1 MISEEAQA
9 EIQKLQ
15 LEHPNKRIMVVAEKG
30 TMGVGSSRM
39 SGVNNV
45 ALWTG
50 NKQVPTFHLLILHQ
64 LWQEQTVYPQ
74 VFKTVQVTVGIGID
88 LKNWEI
94 KRTKM
99 EI

>member
-15 LEHPNKRIMVVAEKG
+15 SEHPDKRIMVVAEKG

-50 NKQVPTFHLLILHQ
+50 KQVRIYHLLILHR
-64 LWQEQTVYPQ
+64 LWQEQTVFPQ
-74 VFKTVQVTVGIGID
+74 YF
-88 LKNWEI
+88 
-94 KRTKM
+94 
-99 EI
+99 